1 MGCPRLS
8 APLLTQMANASESQ
22 AGAAPLP
29 TPDTIRSWGVKEV
42 SNWAMLI
49 DGIDAEDAA
58 ILVKNK
64 IKGADLLERVTTAD
78 LLAVKMPLGPA
89 LRIMSALAA
98 IKSVEAAVPASMG
111 ESTSLGMLME
121 TEARIVL
128 NSLRSK
134 I

>member
-42 SNWAMLI
+42 SKWAMLI

-64 IKGADLLERVTTAD
+64 IKGADLLERVTEEKLV
-78 LLAVKMPLGPA
+78 LLCKMAVGPA
-89 LRIMSALAA
+89 GRIMSALAA

-111 ESTSLGMLME
+111 ESTGASRGFMS
-121 TEARIVL
+121 AVL
-128 NSLRSK
+128 SEGT
-134 I
+134 IMAT